1 MKSFIEIL
9 KTILPAI
16 VTGIFTFIVTK
27 YNYTKNIPL
36 DKMETAY
43 DKIYYPIYNLL
54 HKKEF
59 KDTNLEQVIFETS
72 IILNKYNNFADRST
86 INALDLLKKNRNK
99 EMYFNFKNN
108 ITNKYLYLRRR
119 LGYLEPN
126 FLQIYTYSSR
136 LEKSTFRLLFEFTIL
151 YICAIF
157 YSFSKGIL
165 QNILLYI
172 TCFSIIIIFLEFL
185 IFLFMTLISKVKKF
199 RKFIK
204 LKIKK
209 LCNFR

>member
-1 MKSFIEIL
+1 MESFIEIL

-43 DKIYYPIYNLL
+43 DKIYYPIYKLL

-136 LEKSTFRLLFEFTIL
+136 LEKSTFRLLFEITIL

-172 TCFSIIIIFLEFL
+172 TCFSTIIIFLEFL

-199 RKFIK
+199 GKFIK

>member
-1 MKSFIEIL
+1 
-9 KTILPAI
+9 
-16 VTGIFTFIVTK
+16 
-27 YNYTKNIPL
+27 
-36 DKMETAY
+36 METAY

-136 LEKSTFRLLFEFTIL
+136 LEKSTFRLLFEITIL

-172 TCFSIIIIFLEFL
+172 TCFSTIIIILEFL

-199 RKFIK
+199 WKFIK